1 MAATAAF
8 ICIGSLVSLVS
19 DGMAFNQG
27 FTTTW
32 FLCAMIPMAIGA
44 CLPNLRYR
52 QLKVRLAQVRD
63 PMLTAL
69 AMYHQQS
76 GHTFDVAAASH
87 HTLEVTSTRIAPS
100 LADIASRRSSIEFLA
115 GRVREARLVQTRMPL
130 GQADNASVDSDQPET
145 TAPTHEEP
153 PSVPIFD
160 GAAPFEVELIVRMLL
175 AQPGSTESRYRARG
189 LGARGATVPT
199 TQAVEQAL
207 WLYAAAIEEFRDD
220 PVDLVLVKIEYSRFV
235 HCFTAD
241 LNMATSA
248 LDAAERERPGL
259 EGSFAIF
266 TRLKQLARQRA
277 ARNNGFVSAEDGDR
291 ASLDY
296 TKRLS
301 ASLQLHENALKHRS
315 RMYRAIQVRQGTFS
329 ADDQSMADRLGGIID
344 AVTEAT
350 SEANRKYVRGARR
363 FPGDSLLVQVG
374 WLLTATCLLLPP
386 ATTVSSSR
394 TRAALALRV
403 ATPCFVT
410 MCSTTLPKPTSIAR
424 RRLPVTE
431 TASAVVARTAG
442 SRSCPTPSAACTNRA
457 HCTCFVAHTWL
468 TV

>member
-130 GQADNASVDSDQPET
+130 GQADNASVDSDQPDT

-220 PVDLVLVKIEYSRFV
+220 PVDLALVKIEYSRFV

-241 LNMATSA
+241 LNLATSA
-248 LDAAERERPGL
+248 LDAAERERPGV

-374 WLLTATCLLLPP
+374 WLLTATCCSCPQLQPSPQVTPERRWPCTLLLH
-386 ATTVSSSR
+386 V
-394 TRAALALRV
+394 L
-403 ATPCFVT
+403 
-410 MCSTTLPKPTSIAR
+410 
-424 RRLPVTE
+424 
-431 TASAVVARTAG
+431 
-442 SRSCPTPSAACTNRA
+442 
-457 HCTCFVAHTWL
+457 
-468 TV
+468 

>member
-241 LNMATSA
+241 LNLATSA
-248 LDAAERERPGL
+248 LDAAEREGPGL
-259 EGSFAIF
+259 EGSFTIF
-266 TRLKQLARQRA
+266 ARLRQLARQRA

-291 ASLDY
+291 SSQDYTRRLAASLV
-296 TKRLS
+296 
-301 ASLQLHENALKHRS
+301 LHEDALKHRS
-315 RMYRAIQVRQGTFS
+315 RLYRVMQVRQGTFA
-329 ADDQSMADRLGGIID
+329 ADDQSMADRLGTI
-344 AVTEAT
+344 VESMTEAT
-350 SEANRKYVRGARR
+350 AK
-363 FPGDSLLVQVG
+363 
-374 WLLTATCLLLPP
+374 
-386 ATTVSSSR
+386 
-394 TRAALALRV
+394 
-403 ATPCFVT
+403 
-410 MCSTTLPKPTSIAR
+410 
-424 RRLPVTE
+424 
-431 TASAVVARTAG
+431 
-442 SRSCPTPSAACTNRA
+442 A
-457 HCTCFVAHTWL
+457 HMA
-468 TV
+468 